1 MTHLGIQLCSTMED
15 TINANHEQLWTKLKH
30 GCPNA
35 QRFSNDIIKK
45 ALVVK
50 TLLTSI
56 PVHKF
61 QVIPFKQVHYTEY
74 NKIIREAVW
83 GQGKRIKVAK
93 NRINRSIQN
102 GGLEI
107 PDMQQMNQAS
117 IKHNHHGN
125 S

>member
-15 TINANHEQLWTKLKH
+15 TINANHEQLRTKLKH
-30 GCPNA
+30 GCANA

-61 QVIPFKQVHYTEY
+61 
-74 NKIIREAVW
+74 
-83 GQGKRIKVAK
+83 
-93 NRINRSIQN
+93 
-102 GGLEI
+102 
-107 PDMQQMNQAS
+107 
-117 IKHNHHGN
+117 
-125 S
+125 